1 MLFSV
6 ARYPYEFE
14 HGHVRDAL
22 NLWTKD
28 MVWNRFM
35 EGRQTVPNSGAVAAA
50 ADKKRDIIVFHC
62 EFSSERGPA
71 L

>member
-1 MLFSV
+1 M
-6 ARYPYEFE
+6 
-14 HGHVRDAL
+14 RDAL

>member
-1 MLFSV
+1 MF
-6 ARYPYEFE
+6 RYPYEFE
-14 HGHVRDAL
+14 SGHITDAV

-28 MVWNRFM
+28 MVWNVFM
-35 EGRQTVPNSGAVAAA
+35 EGRKKLSPSPSSEQGE
-50 ADKKRDIIVFHC
+50 KKRNILIFHC

>member
-1 MLFSV
+1 LFF
-6 ARYPYEFE
+6 RYPYEYE
-14 HGHVRDAL
+14 NGHINDAV

-28 MVWNRFM
+28 MVWSVFM
-35 EGRQTVPNSGAVAAA
+35 EGRRQQAPSTTH
-50 ADKKRDIIVFHC
+50 DQEKKRDILIFHC